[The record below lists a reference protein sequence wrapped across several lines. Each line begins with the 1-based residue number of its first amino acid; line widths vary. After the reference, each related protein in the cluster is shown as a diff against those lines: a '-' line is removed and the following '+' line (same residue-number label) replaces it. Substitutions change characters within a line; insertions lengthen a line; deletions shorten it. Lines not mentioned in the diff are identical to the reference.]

1 MKSSLTTIN
10 KGAGWEATQHFQGSS
25 YLLLLLFLII
35 SFFLHALGTMH
46 ELSVGGCILHLI
58 PAVFILEKK
67 RVENQKKKTKK
78 FFSYK

>member
-10 KGAGWEATQHFQGSS
+10 KGAGWEATQRFQGSS

-46 ELSVGGCILHLI
+46 ELSVGGYILHLI
-58 PAVFILEKK
+58 SAVFILEKK
-67 RVENQKKKTKK
+67 NRKSKKNKK
-78 FFSYK
+78 ILFL